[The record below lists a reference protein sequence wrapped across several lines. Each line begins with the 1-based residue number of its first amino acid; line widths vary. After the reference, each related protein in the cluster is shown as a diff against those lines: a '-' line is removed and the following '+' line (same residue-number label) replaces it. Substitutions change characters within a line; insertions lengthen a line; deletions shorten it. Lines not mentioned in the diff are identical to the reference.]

1 MDRFRPPS
9 PEIVKAYCCYC
20 QGEIYAG
27 EDVYEILGDIVH
39 EQCLSAYAGGLK
51 AIEEVLG

>member
-51 AIEEVLG
+51 AIEEVLR